1 MVDSGRSQGRIVLE
15 VILQE
20 HIVITNLN
28 SHNLYTEVTYG
39 PLMPI
44 LRMFVGIIVII
55 PILLQFAYRHSS

>member
-28 SHNLYTEVTYG
+28 SHNLN
-39 PLMPI
+39 I
-44 LRMFVGIIVII
+44 LRMFVGRIVII
-55 PILLQFAYRHSS
+55 PILL